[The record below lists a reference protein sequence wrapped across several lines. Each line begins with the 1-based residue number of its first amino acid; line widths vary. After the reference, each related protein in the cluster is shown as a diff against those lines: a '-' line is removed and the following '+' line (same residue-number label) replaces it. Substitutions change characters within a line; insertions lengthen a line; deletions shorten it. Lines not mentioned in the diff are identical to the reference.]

1 MKPAGTSART
11 FAPARLQPAAQDVLL
26 NFFAAHVLDRPGGEL
41 DVSTAVT
48 IEVCRQLAVGEHAVR
63 STLNRMVARDLLSRR
78 RIGRET
84 VYRMTARSRAVLR
97 DGRQRIDGVGAVRAE
112 VDVRWV
118 LLAFNLPAAA
128 QRERHMLRARLTWAG
143 FGMLQG
149 GLWIAPAPVEL
160 SGLADDAALE
170 QHLRIFTA
178 EAHPSTDIER
188 LAPSIWDLDELAVA
202 YRGFVVRWG
211 DPGAASR
218 IASGPLAMELLLG
231 QEWLELL
238 RRDPRL
244 PRRCLPLDWPAAEA
258 QAVFRTARAAYAT
271 EAELIASELL
281 GSRAS
286 PSAGRNLGPNVPSK
300 VTGQ

>member
-1 MKPAGTSART
+1 MTPVSASARDVP
-11 FAPARLQPAAQDVLL
+11 PARSQPAAQAMLL
-26 NFFAAHVLDRPGGEL
+26 NFFAAHILDRPGGEP
-41 DVSTAVT
+41 DVSTAAT

-78 RIGRET
+78 RTGRET
-84 VYRMTARSRAVLR
+84 VYSMTARSRAVLR
-97 DGRQRIDGVGAVRAE
+97 DGRQRIDGLGAIRAE
-112 VDVRWV
+112 GDVRWV

-160 SGLADDAALE
+160 AGLADDAGLE
-170 QHLRIFTA
+170 RHLRIFTA
-178 EAHPSTDIER
+178 DAHPSTDIER
-188 LAPSIWDLDELAVA
+188 LAPSIWDLDELAEG
-202 YRGFVVRWG
+202 YRAFVVRWE
-211 DPGAASR
+211 PARVASR
-218 IASGPLAMELLLG
+218 IAGGPLAMELMLG

-244 PRRCLPLDWPAAEA
+244 PRCCLPVDWPAAQA
-258 QAVFRTARAAYAT
+258 QAVFRAARAAYAG

-281 GSRAS
+281 GV
-286 PSAGRNLGPNVPSK
+286 AGCAA
-300 VTGQ
+300 

>member
-1 MKPAGTSART
+1 MTPVGASTRAVATAR
-11 FAPARLQPAAQDVLL
+11 PQPAAQAVLL
-26 NFFAAHVLDRPGGEL
+26 NFFAAHVLDRSGGEP
-41 DVSTAVT
+41 DVSTAAT

-84 VYRMTARSRAVLR
+84 VYSLTARSRAVLR
-97 DGRQRIDGVGAVRAE
+97 DGRQRIDRVGAVRADA
-112 VDVRWV
+112 DVRWV

-160 SGLADDAALE
+160 AGLADDAGLE

-188 LAPSIWDLDELAVA
+188 LAPSIWDLDELAAA
-202 YRGFVVRWG
+202 YRAFVVRWE
-211 DPGAASR
+211 DLRRASR
-218 IASGPLAMELLLG
+218 VASGPLAMELMLG

-244 PRRCLPLDWPAAEA
+244 PRRCLPVDWPAAQA
-258 QAVFRTARAAYAT
+258 QAVFREARAAYAS

-281 GSRAS
+281 GV
-286 PSAGRNLGPNVPSK
+286 AGCAP
-300 VTGQ
+300 

>member
-1 MKPAGTSART
+1 MRSSR
-11 FAPARLQPAAQDVLL
+11 APACALATDRPQPAAQAVLL
-26 NFFAAHVLDRPGGEL
+26 NFFAAHVLDRPGGEP
-41 DVSTAVT
+41 DVPTSVA

-84 VYRMTARSRAVLR
+84 VYRMTARLRAVLE
-97 DGRQRIDGVGAVRAE
+97 DGRQRIDTVGAVRAE
-112 VDVRWV
+112 ADVRWV

-160 SGLADDAALE
+160 AGLVDGAGLE
-170 QHLRIFTA
+170 QHLRVFTA
-178 EAHPSTDIER
+178 EAHPSTDIEG
-188 LAPSIWDLDELAVA
+188 LAPSIWELDELAAA
-202 YRGFVVRWG
+202 YRAFAARWN
-211 DPGAASR
+211 DAHAASM
-218 IASGPLAMELLLG
+218 IANGSLAMELMLG

-244 PRRCLPLDWPAAEA
+244 PRRCLPVDWPAGHA
-258 QAVFRTARAAYAT
+258 QAVFRKARAAYAR
-271 EAELIASELL
+271 EAELIAAELL
-281 GSRAS
+281 GSAGPAS
-286 PSAGRNLGPNVPSK
+286 A
-300 VTGQ
+300 

>member
-1 MKPAGTSART
+1 MRQAGASARAV
-11 FAPARLQPAAQDVLL
+11 APARPQPAAQAVLL
-26 NFFAAHVLDRPGGEL
+26 NFFAAHVLDRPGGEP
-41 DVSTAVT
+41 DVPTAAA
-48 IEVCRQLAVGEHAVR
+48 IEVCRQLAIGEHAVR

-84 VYRMTARSRAVLR
+84 VYSMTARSRAVLR
-97 DGRQRIDGVGAVRAE
+97 DGRQRIDEVGAVRAE

-160 SGLADDAALE
+160 SGLADDAAARATPQGLHRRGASE
-170 QHLRIFTA
+170 HRHRA
-178 EAHPSTDIER
+178 AWHPRSGTWTSWR
-188 LAPSIWDLDELAVA
+188 RRTMRSLSGGRTRARPA
-202 YRGFVVRWG
+202 
-211 DPGAASR
+211 R

-244 PRRCLPLDWPAAEA
+244 PRRCLPVDWPAAQA
-258 QAVFRTARAAYAT
+258 QAVFRTARAAYAM
-271 EAELIASELL
+271 EAELD
-281 GSRAS
+281 
-286 PSAGRNLGPNVPSK
+286 GR
-300 VTGQ
+300 

>member
-1 MKPAGTSART
+1 VRAV
-11 FAPARLQPAAQDVLL
+11 APARPQPAAQAVLL
-26 NFFAAHVLDRPGGEL
+26 NFFAAHVLDRPGGEP
-41 DVSTAVT
+41 DVSTAAA
-48 IEVCRQLAVGEHAVR
+48 IEVCRQLAIGEHAVR

-84 VYRMTARSRAVLR
+84 VYSMTVRSRAVLR
-97 DGRQRIDGVGAVRAE
+97 DGRQRIDAVGAVRAE
-112 VDVRWV
+112 ADVRWV

-160 SGLADDAALE
+160 AGLADDTGLE

-188 LAPSIWDLDELAVA
+188 LAPSIWELAELA
-202 YRGFVVRWG
+202 ASYRAFVVRWQH
-211 DPGAASR
+211 ARVAST
-218 IASGPLAMELLLG
+218 IASGPLAMELMLG

-244 PRRCLPLDWPAAEA
+244 PGRCLPEDWPAAQA
-258 QAVFRTARAAYAT
+258 QAVFRTARAAYAM
-271 EAELIASELL
+271 EAELIASNLL
-281 GSRAS
+281 GMPGSS
-286 PSAGRNLGPNVPSK
+286 S
-300 VTGQ
+300 